1 MKKNY
6 IFFQWCIHENSRL
19 YLLELTCSLSAY
31 FKTLE
36 EVYAEWRRMQNRYLS
51 TFVVSCPQP
60 GRCCKLGALRPIFWN
75 INIFTITWNFFI
87 TPKWDD
93 LKGICFV
100 TKTVET
106 GHSITVYNYNAQK
119 FWWGGQKQNWYYPFA
134 FFLHCMKV
142 FDTLFPLIILSGE
155 SRDDENSKSHN
166 SWTITQRLK
175 LKYKL
180 KVFMAPGTQ

>member
-1 MKKNY
+1 MNNENNILFIDEKKLH
-6 IFFQWCIHENSRL
+6 FFQWCIHENSRL

-134 FFLHCMKV
+134 FFFALYESLWHTFSFNNFIRRKSGWWK
-142 FDTLFPLIILSGE
+142 FKNHIIVEL
-155 SRDDENSKSHN
+155 
-166 SWTITQRLK
+166 
-175 LKYKL
+175 
-180 KVFMAPGTQ
+180 